1 MDFANNKKV
10 RFGNGND
17 LEIYSVGSGSET
29 RILGTSGLPLRI
41 GGDANNPTTVSINP
55 VFAESG
61 IVVRSNNS
69 VELFFNGDK
78 KFETTDDGVK
88 ITGGIEDKDG
98 DLGSSGQVL
107 SSTGTQLNWV
117 ANTAGAQGATGAQG
131 HQGVQG
137 APAAGANGKVLKY
150 QSISDTTPR
159 SFSAN
164 TWTDIGLSI
173 NYTPVSSSSKII
185 LTSYL
190 NIWGSSPQDSGTT
203 SRGDGF
209 IRHLVGSSVIGE
221 QQALYWGLAHS
232 STYQHYVTQK
242 QWQFTFHTEYSN
254 SSTSQKTFKVQ
265 LYEDTGVMQL
275 NDGPNSNDGLS
286 YFTIMEVA
294 T

>member
-1 MDFANNKKV
+1 MNN
-10 RFGNGND
+10 
-17 LEIYSVGSGSET
+17 
-29 RILGTSGLPLRI
+29 IL
-41 GGDANNPTTVSINP
+41 
-55 VFAESG
+55 
-61 IVVRSNNS
+61 
-69 VELFFNGDK
+69 
-78 KFETTDDGVK
+78 
-88 ITGGIEDKDG
+88 
-98 DLGSSGQVL
+98 
-107 SSTGTQLNWV
+107 
-117 ANTAGAQGATGAQG
+117 
-131 HQGVQG
+131 
-137 APAAGANGKVLKY
+137 LKY

-190 NIWGSSPQDSGTT
+190 NIWGSSPQDSATT

-209 IRHLVGSSVIGE
+209 IRHLVGSSVIAE

-275 NDGPNSNDGLS
+275 NDGPNSNDGVS